1 MYLQDYVD
9 ICQEREI
16 NMNTYAIIKALA
28 RERHM
33 DIRTFCTELNLPEST
48 VYSWKST
55 NIPTLP
61 IIIKIADYFNVS
73 IDYLVGRTNQRK
85 IAGNTNPLS
94 PATLDLIHKI
104 ESANYNDN
112 QAKIISKLIDHT
124 ESFDAGE
131 DE

>member
-1 MYLQDYVD
+1 
-9 ICQEREI
+9 
-16 NMNTYAIIKALA
+16 MNTYAIIKALA

-33 DIRTFCTELNLPEST
+33 DMRTFCAELNLPEST

-73 IDYLVGRTNQRK
+73 IDYLVGRTNQRQ
-85 IAGNTNPLS
+85 IAGYTNPLS

-104 ESANYNDN
+104 ESANYSDS
-112 QAKIISKLIDHT
+112 QAKIIAKLIDHT
-124 ESFDAGE
+124 ESFETGE
-131 DE
+131 DK